1 MRDWTTLLATS
12 FLTSLVA
19 LAVFADWILAWGWG
33 NGGGASTGGPLPF
46 SLSAMPIAASSSA
59 LGEWIWATRQTLAT
73 TLVVIALALPVGTAL
88 GSLAALQPRLFA
100 GVLTRAVE
108 FTGAL
113 PSLIVIGLWCVGSK
127 SPTLLGFALI
137 VAALRCVQT
146 ARVTLAQGRQALAQD
161 FTLASWALG
170 AGYGHVF
177 RWHVWPGLLP
187 VLAVE
192 AAATATYVI
201 VIEAALGFVGLGP
214 KGQPSWGA
222 LLGRAHEQSSGAL
235 WPAAFVIAAT
245 TLALNAIGPRRR
257 QRERRSQER

>member
-1 MRDWTTLLATS
+1 MRDWSTVLATS

-19 LAVFADWILAWGWG
+19 LAAFADWILALGWG
-33 NGGGASTGGPLPF
+33 ASSGGVLPF
-46 SLSAMPIAASSSA
+46 SLNAAPAAASGSA

-73 TLVVIALALPVGTAL
+73 TLVVIAVALPVGTVL
-88 GSLAALQPRLFA
+88 GSLAALQPRIFA
-100 GVLTRAVE
+100 SVLTRAVE

-127 SPTLLGFALI
+127 APTLLGFALV
-137 VAALRCVQT
+137 VAALRSVQT
-146 ARVTLAQGRQALAQD
+146 ARVALAQGRQALAQD
-161 FTLASWALG
+161 FTVASWALG
-170 AGYGHVF
+170 ANLGHVF

-187 VLAVE
+187 VLGVE

-214 KGQPSWGA
+214 QGQSSWGA

-235 WPAAFVIAAT
+235 WPAVFMIAAT
-245 TLALNAIGPRRR
+245 TLALNAVGPR
-257 QRERRSQER
+257 QKWRERRGQGR